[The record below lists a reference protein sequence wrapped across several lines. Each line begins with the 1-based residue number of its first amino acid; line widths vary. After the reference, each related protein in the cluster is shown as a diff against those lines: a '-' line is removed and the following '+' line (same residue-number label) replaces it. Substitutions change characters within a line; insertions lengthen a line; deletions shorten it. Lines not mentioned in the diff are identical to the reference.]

1 MSIGCKIIHF
11 PMEGIKSQ
19 YSLPNGRNLNSI
31 LQIKTPHSFPVEENG
46 SGDLRSGASW
56 GWAEST

>member
-1 MSIGCKIIHF
+1 
-11 PMEGIKSQ
+11 MEGIKSQ